1 MSEKKTLVFEEE
13 EEGKATEID
22 SEDNETIKEEGQVL
36 QVWKAWP
43 QGRTW
48 S

>member
-1 MSEKKTLVFEEE
+1 MSEKKTHVFEEE
-13 EEGKATEID
+13 EEEATEID
-22 SEDNETIKEEGQVL
+22 SEDHETIKEEGQVL

-48 S
+48 P